1 MHRDRAGRLE
11 EVNRGHRQMMGHH
24 TKKDRKPLLG
34 QQAFC
39 RSRMAEGQKQRS
51 RGRGREAEGLKGKGA
66 EGQRRRYRVVEHRIK
81 G

>member
-1 MHRDRAGRLE
+1 VHRDRAGRLE

-39 RSRMAEGQKQRS
+39 RSRMAEGVTCLLS
-51 RGRGREAEGLKGKGA
+51 ASGEALN
-66 EGQRRRYRVVEHRIK
+66 
-81 G
+81 